1 MPNLVNTD
9 EEVILTVVQ
18 LAGLLAAIRK
28 HISEVKVSGNSG
40 SAIET
45 ITHLGYR
52 NAYNLIRTLDY
63 KYSEALITFKDGG
76 KEYLF
81 KRKGYTFAI
90 NGKSY
95 NELKSLFTLLKMRY
109 YAIRENTNA
118 QTYS

>member
-1 MPNLVNTD
+1 MPDMVNID
-9 EEVILTVVQ
+9 EEVILTIDQ
-18 LAGLLAAIRK
+18 LASLIAAIRK
-28 HISEVKVSGNSG
+28 HISEVKVSSNSG
-40 SAIET
+40 SAMET

-52 NAYNLIRTLDY
+52 KAYNLIRTLDD

-81 KRKGYTFAI
+81 KRKDYTFVI

-109 YAIRENTNA
+109 YATK
-118 QTYS
+118 